1 MSFIFIL
8 DRILNYTPDLSRD
21 HTRAA
26 IQSALKTWS
35 DVTPL
40 TFKEITRGSADIDIQ
55 FSRGDHG
62 DGYPFDGR
70 GGTLAHA
77 YFPGRG
83 IGGDAHFDDHEYFSH
98 NSYRGEFLDFLA

>member
-1 MSFIFIL
+1 M
-8 DRILNYTPDLSRD
+8 
-21 HTRAA
+21 
-26 IQSALKTWS
+26 
-35 DVTPL
+35 TPL
-40 TFKEITRGSADIDIQ
+40 TFREVTRGSADIQIQ
-55 FSRGDHG
+55 FARGEHG

-98 NSYRGEFLDFLA
+98 GSYRGWYQLLFTPALLYYSINHLNRQNYYPIKVN

>member
-1 MSFIFIL
+1 MYVLFTS
-8 DRILNYTPDLSRD
+8 RILNYTPDLSRD
-21 HTRAA
+21 QQRQA
-26 IQSALKTWS
+26 IANALQVWA
-35 DVTPL
+35 DQTPL
-40 TFKEITRGSADIDIQ
+40 NFREVTRGSADIVIQ
-55 FSRGDHG
+55 FARGEHG

-98 NSYRGEFLDFLA
+98 NSYRGIV

>member
-1 MSFIFIL
+1 MFSFSIK
-8 DRILNYTPDLSRD
+8 NYTPDLSRD
-21 HTRAA
+21 ETRIA
-26 IQSALKTWS
+26 IKRALQSWA
-35 DVTPL
+35 DYTPL
-40 TFKEITRGSADIDIQ
+40 TFREVTRGEADIVIQ
-55 FSRGDHG
+55 FARGEHG

-98 NSYRGEFLDFLA
+98 QSYRGIYNNWS